1 MSGKW
6 NRKGQ
11 LKYSQ
16 KMIESKLK
24 QLINL
29 HLQLIIIVW
38 TQKNH
43 WKVKNHFKVS
53 SYLSYI
59 TK

>member
-16 KMIESKLK
+16 KMIESKPK

-38 TQKNH
+38 TRKNH
-43 WKVKNHFKVS
+43 WNAKNHFKVS